1 MKPSQSVLTIKSY
14 AKMDR
19 VLVPSTPAPSSYVLL
34 TSRFSV
40 GINRAGRSQKTVQS
54 LSTVQQDC
62 ISAASRETVC
72 MTDQHALAVGT
83 DEKSDV

>member
-1 MKPSQSVLTIKSY
+1 
-14 AKMDR
+14 MDR
-19 VLVPSTPAPSSYVLL
+19 VLDPSTPAPSSYVLL

-62 ISAASRETVC
+62 ISAASRENVC